1 MVAYAAGVPL
11 AKEPVK
17 GRSKVTE
24 EIPFFVHEP
33 IPFEEFLS
41 AVLEAGGDEVEAREM
56 YSHPMIMFGIY
67 SLPEALIRSGLVHI
81 NINC

>member
-11 AKEPVK
+11 AREPVK

-24 EIPFFVHEP
+24 EIPFFIHEP

-41 AVLEAGGDEVEAREM
+41 AVLEAGGDEADAHEM

-67 SLPEALIRSGLVHI
+67 SITEALRRSGLLQAT
-81 NINC
+81 C